1 VILIG
6 IGLTAVSQNQKMITD
21 YQLKQIRLLENQ
33 AKTDSIKVIELL
45 MAIDTLQTVCDLK
58 GIRLQN
64 CDSIQMLQSETINLQ
79 KKLIET
85 NEIKLSL
92 SKVENK
98 GLKKTIRN
106 RTLLFIGSAILNT
119 FLIIKIL

>member
-58 GIRLQN
+58 GIRFA
-64 CDSIQMLQSETINLQ
+64 
-79 KKLIET
+79 KL
-85 NEIKLSL
+85 
-92 SKVENK
+92 
-98 GLKKTIRN
+98 
-106 RTLLFIGSAILNT
+106 
-119 FLIIKIL
+119 